1 MPVLQSLSPVLFHG
15 DTIFVVD
22 HQGEPF
28 APVRPII
35 ENLGI
40 DWANQ
45 QQKLSHNKARWG
57 VVLITTPS
65 AGGAQKMLCIPVRK
79 LAGFLATI
87 SPVRVRE
94 EVRPKVIQYQN
105 ECDDALWNYWTK
117 GSAKRS
123 ESPVSQPRQPDLP
136 GDDQKPKQLTEN
148 ERDLLNTIKDLDA
161 SNRQL
166 SNALETTCA
175 NYIKL
180 LESHVTVLET
190 QLKAQIRALPT
201 EYAAIKAA
209 MIRPDHYHVT
219 HEEAETM
226 SKMFGE
232 GFFIHEIGRA
242 LGRPY
247 QTVNK
252 YLKGAN
258 V

>member
-1 MPVLQSLSPVLFHG
+1 MPVSQSLSPVLFHG

-40 DWANQ
+40 DWGGQ
-45 QQKLSHNKARWG
+45 QQKLSHNKTRWG
-57 VVLITTPS
+57 VEIISTPS
-65 AGGAQKMLCIPVRK
+65 ASGVQKMLCIPVRK

-123 ESPVSQPRQPDLP
+123 ESPVSQPSQPDLP

-148 ERDLLNTIKDLDA
+148 ERDLLNTIKDLDTRNRWLITTLEGVNA
-161 SNRQL
+161 SYVN
-166 SNALETTCA
+166 
-175 NYIKL
+175 I
-180 LESHVTVLET
+180 LESHVEVLEEL
-190 QLKAQIRALPT
+190 LKAKTDALTTDHNLVIRRVLG
-201 EYAAIKAA
+201 
-209 MIRPDHYHVT
+209 
-219 HEEAETM
+219 AEPQTPAD
-226 SKMFGE
+226 
-232 GFFIHEIGRA
+232 RA
-242 LGRPY
+242 
-247 QTVNK
+247 N
-252 YLKGAN
+252 KGARA
-258 V
+258 